1 MPLKITKLAN
11 YFENKYLTS
20 FSSREEAEPEPVHI
34 KTYIKT
40 NNLEEAPSGRV
51 YISTRS
57 RPVDRAW
64 RDLFPN
70 PYETMV
76 FEALP
81 DQDEITDRSALDHNG
96 YHNFEDAER
105 GHKEMVRRW
114 SQ

>member
-11 YFENKYLTS
+11 YFEKKYLTS

-51 YISTRS
+51 YISTRN
-57 RPVDRAW
+57 RPVRYDY
-64 RDLFPN
+64 LFGN
-70 PYETMV
+70 PYETFV
-76 FEALP
+76 FQALP
-81 DQDEITDRSALDHNG
+81 DQNDVVSFTQLDHNG
-96 YHNFEDAER
+96 YENFEDAER
-105 GHKEMVRRW
+105 GHEEMVKKW